1 MDGIPRPKD
10 HKLNGSKW
18 ASHIKQGPEGETL
31 KYNARVVM
39 QGLMWIEGGIDEPFM
54 LASQTSCL
62 HAAVVS
68 ATEFNLK
75 AHKVGV
81 KVAYPYEDKK
91 ENYISGI
98 RERLCMSKTRPNST
112 PSIAKSTSHQ
122 I

>member
-1 MDGIPRPKD
+1 
-10 HKLNGSKW
+10 
-18 ASHIKQGPEGETL
+18 
-31 KYNARVVM
+31 M

-54 LASQTSCL
+54 LAAQTSCL

-68 ATEFNLK
+68 ATEFNLE
-75 AHKVGV
+75 AHKAGV

-91 ENYISGI
+91 ENYISST
-98 RERLCMSKTRPNST
+98 REHLCKLKTWPNST